1 MEQYYRNNY
10 GGYINN
16 ISMGDLRKSV
26 NSNKLSTPHKY
37 TPNNLN
43 NLNINQNANYHSQI
57 KKNISEITK
66 LNYNNEQ
73 NVNNYN
79 NQINNNQIIKLD
91 HKLIESTTEDNEH
104 PLRELLKG
112 LKGVG
117 WFSSR
122 FSQFPQEIYIQFSQP
137 VLLRQI
143 NMVIHEKNIPSQI
156 KFYTYY
162 PEKNNEIIGNYHNVH
177 YKYVGFIK
185 MDTNERSQ
193 FRARESRKIYVN
205 TKSIFL
211 KIELG
216 RNYTNEYNV
225 FNQVGLMNLDFLGTY
240 LPPLGNNIKKN
251 QFILKHAA
259 RKENL
264 NSVSDQALEEICGQ
278 ELKDLKEKMD
288 YNIKTENY
296 LECKQIKIKLDK
308 VRMYGKQIYDLE
320 NQKKMA
326 VNNEDF
332 DQAMDLKRVV
342 DKMKANLKTIIN
354 SNINNN
360 FTDFENQIVGNNKYS
375 QIGLNKNLEAINNNN
390 NNNND
395 SLFNNNNTISNKF
408 NITNEINNNQN
419 INESIITNSNDN
431 INNAFIQ
438 SGTKYLNTN
447 YSNAL
452 QRGKSNEDN
461 FISYDDIILPA
472 VLKKLT
478 NEPKNKE
485 DELGQVDKGELE
497 DISNSILE
505 EYKLIVDVIGEFNMR
520 KLFSKQILWKEEG
533 LNYFLEKISDILD
546 YKVSSEKSE
555 KSNNK
560 TDITNT
566 IITLIMKL
574 SMVLI
579 EEKHPSVIIKTI
591 EILKELFEYIK
602 KHGTKLNI
610 DLEITDSVLTK
621 IKRKLGDANRKVRAK
636 AVSLY
641 CYMLTLDFCD
651 YNNLISEL
659 LEEELKHYDTKY
671 VTKSPNLIMGKLD
684 IFNSVFEQFNDAVKS
699 KRTSLETFPSNLVM
713 EYLIMNVTNSKSEV
727 RKLSRLIIGKFI
739 NIFGFNKIKKKLEK
753 IEEREL
759 IKLINETPS
768 LEQYFPKINKALIN
782 SNSPSHMNGS
792 NGSNNSK
799 GRSKEKNK
807 TKIRKIGER
816 KKRKNS
822 TTNKRDKVPTTEHN
836 TLNNTKNNSFE
847 NTKNKINEEFIPNT
861 INNNEKQSIKTKIKN
876 KSNDFCDYCQR
887 KMKKDEVIAN
897 HWVTDCPMF
906 IRCEK
911 CNMNLEIRNLTNHKI
926 NECKFKNDFR
936 ECRTC
941 HEALSKEEY
950 DNHLRNKC
958 GIKHGYTKC
967 PLCHDDIQDNVKGFF
982 QHLAKDGCPSN
993 KKK

>member
-10 GGYINN
+10 GGYLNQYFSGDNRKRIN
-16 ISMGDLRKSV
+16 
-26 NSNKLSTPHKY
+26 Y
-37 TPNNLN
+37 TPNTKNFANMNQNLN
-43 NLNINQNANYHSQI
+43 YHNQI

-73 NVNNYN
+73 TRNNFN
-79 NQINNNQIIKLD
+79 NQNNNNQIEKLE

-104 PLRELLKG
+104 PLRELSKG

-122 FSQFPQEIYIQFSQP
+122 FSQFPQEIYIQFTQP

-162 PEKNNEIIGNYHNVH
+162 PEKNNEIIGNYHDVR

-193 FRARESRKIYVN
+193 FRARESRKVYVN

-211 KIELG
+211 KIEFG

-251 QFILKHAA
+251 KFILKHAV
-259 RKENL
+259 RKENV
-264 NSVSDQALEEICGQ
+264 NTVSDQVLEDICGQ

-296 LECKQIKIKLDK
+296 LECKQIKMKLDK

-342 DKMKANLKTIIN
+342 DKMKANLKIIIN

-360 FTDFENQIVGNNKYS
+360 FTDIENQIVGSNKFS
-375 QIGLNKNLEAINNNN
+375 QIGLNKNVNNNNLTTN

-395 SLFNNNNTISNKF
+395 SLFNNNNTHSNIF
-408 NITNEINNNQN
+408 NITNELNNNGQM

-431 INNAFIQ
+431 INNQLNQ

-447 YSNAL
+447 YSNNH
-452 QRGKSNEDN
+452 QRARSDDN
-461 FISYDDIILPA
+461 FISYDDKILPA
-472 VLKKLT
+472 VLKKLN
-478 NEPKNKE
+478 NEPKNEE
-485 DELGQVDKGELE
+485 DELGKVDKGELE
-497 DISNSILE
+497 EIASAILD
-505 EYKLIVDVIGEFNMR
+505 EYKLIVDVIGELNMR
-520 KLFSKQILWKEEG
+520 KIFSKQILWKEEG

-546 YKVSSEKSE
+546 YKVSNDNEKSE
-555 KSNNK
+555 KNNNK
-560 TDITNT
+560 TDTTNK
-566 IITLIMKL
+566 IITSIMKL
-574 SMVLI
+574 SMELI
-579 EEKHPSVIIKTI
+579 EEKHPSVVMKTLD
-591 EILKELFEYIK
+591 ILKELFEYIK

-610 DLEITDSVLTK
+610 DLNITDSVLTK
-621 IKRKLGDANRKVRAK
+621 IKRRLGDANRKVRAK

-659 LEEELKHYDTKY
+659 LEEELKHCDSKY
-671 VTKSPNLIMGKLD
+671 IPKSPNLIIGKLD
-684 IFNSVFEQFNDAVKS
+684 IFNSVFDKFNEAINS

-713 EYLIMNVTNSKSEV
+713 EYLIMNVSNSKSEV
-727 RKLSRLIIGKFI
+727 RKLSRLIISKFI

-759 IKLINETPS
+759 IKLINEIPS
-768 LEQYFPKINKALIN
+768 LEQHFPKISKALLN
-782 SNSPSHMNGS
+782 NN
-792 NGSNNSK
+792 NNTSNNSK

-807 TKIRKIGER
+807 AKIRKIGER
-816 KKRKNS
+816 RKRKNS
-822 TTNKRDKVPTTEHN
+822 TTVKRDKVLTTENN
-836 TLNNTKNNSFE
+836 TLNNTKNNSFD
-847 NTKNKINEEFIPNT
+847 NSKNKINEEYNT
-861 INNNEKQSIKTKIKN
+861 NTVNNNNERPSIKTKIKN
-876 KSNDFCDYCQR
+876 KSNEFCDYCQR

-911 CNMNLEIRNLTNHKI
+911 CNMNLEIRNLTNHKL
-926 NECKFKNDFR
+926 NECKFKNDFK

-941 HEALSKEEY
+941 HEALGKEEY

-958 GIKHGYTKC
+958 GIKHGYVKC
-967 PLCHDDIQDNVKGFF
+967 PLCHGDIQDNIKGFF
-982 QHLAKDGCPSN
+982 QHLVKDGCPSN